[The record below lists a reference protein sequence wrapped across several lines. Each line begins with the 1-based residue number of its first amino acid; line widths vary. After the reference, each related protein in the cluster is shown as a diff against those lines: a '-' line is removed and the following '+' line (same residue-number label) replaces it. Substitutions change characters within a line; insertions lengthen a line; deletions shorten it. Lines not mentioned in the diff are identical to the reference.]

1 MLSQARLCHCKTKT
15 HFIAILL
22 GEMLFCV
29 KHHSVVSGED
39 DDDLYASLA
48 RARKAAEKPQKG
60 SSVQDPFAEQLA
72 SRRDQDEAEQA
83 TDTDKPAGMLIS
95 WGLLVGCYLNRVLRG
110 GPVYTCCEMSWYL
123 AYDLVSPMMHM
134 ACPLVQ
140 GRQWASNVGRSQ

>member
-1 MLSQARLCHCKTKT
+1 MGTLPRQLLSAWCPFAVKCCFLFHELCRHVLSWARLCYCKTKT

-83 TDTDKPAGMLIS
+83 MDTDKPAGMLIL
-95 WGLLVGCYLNRVLRG
+95 GDLLVGSYFNRELRG
-110 GPVYTCCEMSWYL
+110 GPEHTHV
-123 AYDLVSPMMHM
+123 
-134 ACPLVQ
+134 
-140 GRQWASNVGRSQ
+140 VG